1 MNSEYI
7 WSFTYLFNK
16 KKFEKLLKWW
26 KWDHE
31 INLINDIPKELSE
44 KTYAIMIREE
54 ESLNQWLDEQLK
66 AGFNKMF
73 GDSSQDIELGKKT
86 PHS

>member
-1 MNSEYI
+1 
-7 WSFTYLFNK
+7 
-16 KKFEKLLKWW
+16 
-26 KWDHE
+26 
-31 INLINDIPKELSE
+31 
-44 KTYAIMIREE
+44 MIREE

-73 GDSSQDIELGKKT
+73 GDSSQDIELGKKI